1 MKVCFCQG
9 LRLQNFH
16 FFFPTKESIYCVYFS
31 IFMSMIWLILS
42 FHHDKMLG
50 ILGIKLLQIILKII
64 FDHYDILSIITFIRL
79 YLKYFIFW
87 YSFHKICCRKKGKS
101 KNKAA
106 FGLCKSIFGKYF
118 IFQKCYLSKRKMY
131 LGVRLHWNSFLQ
143 KINSGVWFVQTFY
156 EKWLPFYEKSI
167 SMSVSVKYFTKNEI
181 FFLQKIISHVW
192 FVNHFTEN
200 NNFKHLHYLNK
211 PVTVQKYSSK
221 FKHLHCLNTSVI
233 VQKYS
238 STSTS
243 KIIIWIYP

>member
-1 MKVCFCQG
+1 MNDLILKYHHCFYLWEFAFVKVWGFTI
-9 LRLQNFH
+9 FI
-16 FFFPTKESIYCVYFS
+16 FFTTEKSLYCVYFS

-42 FHHDKMLG
+42 FRHDKM
-50 ILGIKLLQIILKII
+50 LGIKLLQITLNII
-64 FDHYDILSIITFIRL
+64 FDHYDILSIITLIRL

-87 YSFHKICCRKKGKS
+87 YSFYKICCRKKGKR

-131 LGVRLHWNSFLQ
+131 LSVWLHWNSFLQ
-143 KINSGVWFVQTFY
+143 KINS
-156 EKWLPFYEKSI
+156 
-167 SMSVSVKYFTKNEI
+167 
-181 FFLQKIISHVW
+181 HVW
-192 FVNHFTEN
+192 FVDHFTEN
-200 NNFKHLHYLNK
+200 NNFKHLHYLNE
-211 PVTVQKYSSK
+211 PVTIQKYSSK
-221 FKHLHCLNTSVI
+221 FKHLHCLNTSVT